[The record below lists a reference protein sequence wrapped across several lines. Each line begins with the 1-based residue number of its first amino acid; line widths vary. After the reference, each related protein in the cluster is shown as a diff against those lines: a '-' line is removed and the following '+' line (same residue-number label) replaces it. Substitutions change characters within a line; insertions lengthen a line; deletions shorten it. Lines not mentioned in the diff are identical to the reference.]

1 MKLWRFVGTGAL
13 AVGTIAGAA
22 LAAEPTKEDMDF
34 CDHKAAQVSKA
45 APVKPGA
52 GTTPPSTPQPGSN
65 TTGGRVTDSTQSSG
79 TSPSQLGMAPIGE
92 EPVYRQAYLACIH
105 ERAK

>member
-1 MKLWRFVGTGAL
+1 MKSWRFVGIGAL
-13 AVGTIAGAA
+13 AVGSIAGAA
-22 LAAEPTKEDMDF
+22 LAAPPTKGDVEY

-52 GTTPPSTPQPGSN
+52 GTTPPSTSPPGSN
-65 TTGGRVTDSTQSSG
+65 PTDGRVTDSTQSG
-79 TSPSQLGMAPIGE
+79 TSPSQLGISPVGE
-92 EPVYRQAYLACIH
+92 EPVYRQTYLACIH

>member
-1 MKLWRFVGTGAL
+1 MNLWRFVGTGAL

-22 LAAEPTKEDMDF
+22 LAAQPTKDDMDF
-34 CDHKAAQVSKA
+34 CDQKAAEVSKA

-52 GTTPPSTPQPGSN
+52 GTTPPSTHQPGSN
-65 TTGGRVTDSTQSSG
+65 PTGGRATDSTQSG
-79 TSPSQLGMAPIGE
+79 TSPSQLGMAPSGE
-92 EPVYRQAYLACIH
+92 EPVYRQAYLACIQ

>member
-22 LAAEPTKEDMDF
+22 LAAQPTKDDMDF
-34 CDHKAAQVSKA
+34 CDQKAAEVSKA

-65 TTGGRVTDSTQSSG
+65 TTGGRVTDSTQSYRG
-79 TSPSQLGMAPIGE
+79 HTYTVVIDPAHEAGE
-92 EPVYRQAYLACIH
+92 RGGAAV
-105 ERAK
+105 

>member
-1 MKLWRFVGTGAL
+1 MRLWRFVGTGAL

-34 CDHKAAQVSKA
+34 CDQKAAQVSKA
-45 APVKPGA
+45 APVQPGA

-65 TTGGRVTDSTQSSG
+65 PTGGRVTDSTQSG

-92 EPVYRQAYLACIH
+92 EPVYRQTYLTCIH

>member
-1 MKLWRFVGTGAL
+1 MKLWRFVGTGVL
-13 AVGTIAGAA
+13 VVGTLAGGA
-22 LAAEPTKEDMDF
+22 LAAHPTKGDMDY

-52 GTTPPSTPQPGSN
+52 GTTPPSAPPPGSN
-65 TTGGRVTDSTQSSG
+65 PTDGWVADSAQSG
-79 TSPSQLGMAPIGE
+79 TSPSRVAPIGE
-92 EPVYRQAYLACIH
+92 EPVYRQTYLACIH

>member
-1 MKLWRFVGTGAL
+1 MRLWRFVGTGAL

-34 CDHKAAQVSKA
+34 CDQKAAQVSKA
-45 APVKPGA
+45 APVQPGA

-65 TTGGRVTDSTQSSG
+65 PTGGRVTDSTQSG
-79 TSPSQLGMAPIGE
+79 TSPS
-92 EPVYRQAYLACIH
+92 
-105 ERAK
+105 